1 VSAACAVGVD
11 VESVA
16 EISARGAPELVL
28 ASGEAAGTGLEL
40 ARVWARKE
48 AVLKAYG
55 VGLAGPMTEVVLAD
69 EQWRDVDAPTGYVAA
84 VAWTP

>member
-1 VSAACAVGVD
+1 MPVSLARSGPHLVTAVATGGAIGVD

-16 EISARGAPELVL
+16 EVAAPL
-28 ASGEAAGTGLEL
+28 AAGARAGAGESADEPLEQ

-55 VGLAGPMTEVVLAD
+55 VGLDRPMTSV
-69 EQWRDVDAPTGYVAA
+69 RPR
-84 VAWTP
+84 